1 MWLLIYNYRG
11 HFRAQEV
18 IDVSLT
24 ASSQLADSIQRFRR
38 RAGLDQRAAAELAGL
53 SVGGLRDIEQGRVVR
68 PRASTLRKLA
78 DVFGLSRYE
87 FDDLVR
93 QANDESRQ
101 AGRLRVEI
109 LGSLRVSVD
118 GTVIDP
124 GSEAQHVL
132 LGLLAL
138 TPNVSVTRGA
148 LLDALWDVRP
158 AYGTANLLQSRVSR
172 LRRRLQPS
180 IAEDYRS
187 QPISVTR
194 SGYQLTVTEY
204 QHDLLTFRRLVTRAR
219 HTRNDRDLD
228 AACGLFAEAI
238 ALWRGD
244 PLDGIAGL
252 QTHPIVL
259 ALIREYRAVVVEYAC
274 AAADLG
280 RHQEVLP
287 LLQQVAD
294 ADPLHEAIHGALMI
308 ALAGSGQQA
317 AALTIFDTLRRRLAS
332 ELGADPTPELAAAYQ
347 RVLRQEVSRP
357 KFTPVSAHHQLPSS
371 PADFIGRKA
380 ELQQLLDGTAVE
392 NADASVPVYVIGGMA
407 GIGKTRLAVHAAH
420 RLRREGRYG
429 DGQLY
434 VDLQGYA
441 AQPSADPS
449 SVLATFLRQL
459 GVPSEQIP
467 PSSAERAALYR
478 DQLYGKSTLIILD
491 NAALEEQVL
500 PLVPAGPTNLVLITS
515 RRTLGLDGAE
525 TLLLP
530 TFTTAEAEE
539 MLKRAVGAKR
549 VQAEPDAT
557 HSLVELCGRLPLALA
572 IAARS
577 LRSRP
582 AWTVADLAEQL
593 DGTGGL
599 LNGLAAG
606 NKQLRS
612 AFELSYRSLG
622 ADEQRMFRFLGLLPS
637 DGFITDYVATITQLT
652 PSYTRLLLDRLADE
666 NLVTVVARNHYRLH
680 RLLRDYA
687 VALVRDEE
695 SRPEAAS

>member
-1 MWLLIYNYRG
+1 MAATFVLER
-11 HFRAQEV
+11 V

-24 ASSQLADSIQRFRR
+24 AGDQLADSIQHFRR
-38 RAGLDQRAAAELAGL
+38 RAGLNQRAAAELAGL
-53 SVGGLRDIEQGRVVR
+53 SVGGLRDIEQGRVAR

-93 QANDESRQ
+93 QANNEYRQ
-101 AGRLRVEI
+101 AARLRVEI

-118 GTVIDP
+118 GTPVDP

-180 IAEDYRS
+180 IADDSRS
-187 QPISVTR
+187 QPIPVTR

-204 QHDLLTFRRLVTRAR
+204 QHDLLVFRRLVTRAR
-219 HTRNDRDLD
+219 QARDDRDLN

-244 PLDGIAGL
+244 PLDGIVAL

-259 ALIREYRAVVVEYAC
+259 ALVREYRAVVVEYAS
-274 AAADLG
+274 AAATLG
-280 RHQEVLP
+280 CYQEVLP

-294 ADPLHEAIHGALMI
+294 ADPLHESIHAALMI

-317 AALTIFDTLRRRLAS
+317 AALNVFDTLRRRLAS
-332 ELGADPTPELAAAYQ
+332 ELGADPRPELTAAYQ
-347 RVLRQEVSRP
+347 RVLRQEVGRP
-357 KFTPVSAHHQLPSS
+357 EFTPISAHHQLP
-371 PADFIGRKA
+371 PDIADFIGRKV
-380 ELQQLLDGTAVE
+380 ELQQLLDGSSAD
-392 NADASVPVYVIGGMA
+392 NADTSVPVFLIEGMA

-434 VDLQGYA
+434 VDLQGHA
-441 AQPSADPS
+441 AQPPANPS
-449 SVLATFLRQL
+449 SVLAMFLRQL
-459 GVPSEQIP
+459 GVPGDQIP
-467 PSSAERAALYR
+467 PGSGERAAMYR
-478 DQLYGKSTLIILD
+478 DRLYGKSTVIILD
-491 NAALEEQVL
+491 NAVLEDQVL
-500 PLVPAGPTNLVLITS
+500 PLLPAGPANMVLITS
-515 RRTLGLDGAE
+515 RRTLALDGAE
-525 TLLLP
+525 TLILS
-530 TFTTAEAEE
+530 TFTPAEAEE
-539 MLKRAVGAKR
+539 MLNQAVGAKR
-549 VQAEPDAT
+549 VQAEPDASR
-557 HSLVELCGRLPLALA
+557 SLVELCGRLPLALA
-572 IAARS
+572 IAARR
-577 LRSRP
+577 LQSRP
-582 AWTVADLAEQL
+582 AWTVADLVEQL
-593 DGTGGL
+593 ESTGGL
-599 LNGLAAG
+599 LDELAAG
-606 NKQLRS
+606 SGRLRS
-612 AFELSYRSLG
+612 AFDLSYRSLG
-622 ADEQRMFRFLGLLPS
+622 ADEQRMFRFLGPLPS
-637 DGFITDYVATITQLT
+637 DGFITAYVAALMRLT

-666 NLVTVVARNHYRLH
+666 NLVTVVSRNHYQLH

-687 VALVRDEE
+687 CTLVRNEE
-695 SRPEAAS
+695 PRSEAAS

>member
-1 MWLLIYNYRG
+1 M
-11 HFRAQEV
+11 
-18 IDVSLT
+18 SLN
-24 ASSQLADSIQRFRR
+24 ASGQLADSIQRFRR
-38 RAGLDQRAAAELAGL
+38 RAGLDQRAAADLAGL

-93 QANDESRQ
+93 QADDEYRQ
-101 AGRLRVEI
+101 AGRLRIEI

-158 AYGTANLLQSRVSR
+158 TYGTANLLQSRVSR
-172 LRRRLQPS
+172 LRRRLQPT
-180 IAEDYRS
+180 IAENHRS
-187 QPISVTR
+187 QPISVTP

-204 QHDLLTFRRLVTRAR
+204 QHDLLVFRRLVTRAR
-219 HTRNDRDLD
+219 HARADRDLD

-244 PLDGIAGL
+244 PLDGIAGF

-259 ALIREYRAVVVEYAC
+259 ALIREYRAVVVEYASV
-274 AAADLG
+274 AADLG
-280 RHQEVLP
+280 RYQEVLP
-287 LLQQVAD
+287 LLQHVAA
-294 ADPLHEAIHGALMI
+294 ADSLHEAIHAALMI

-317 AALTIFDTLRRRLAS
+317 AALNIFDILRRRLAS
-332 ELGADPTPELAAAYQ
+332 ELGADPAPELAAAHQ

-357 KFTPVSAHHQLPSS
+357 KFTPVRAHHQLPSDIS
-371 PADFIGRKA
+371 DFIGRNA
-380 ELQQLLDGTAVE
+380 ELEQLLEGSSIE
-392 NADASVPVYVIGGMA
+392 NADAAVPVYVIGGMA

-441 AQPSADPS
+441 AQAPTDPS

-467 PSSAERAALYR
+467 PSSAERAAIYR
-478 DQLYGKSTLIILD
+478 DQLYGKSTLIVLD
-491 NAALEEQVL
+491 NAALEDQVL
-500 PLVPAGPTNLVLITS
+500 PLLPAGSTNLVLITS

-530 TFTTAEAEE
+530 TFTPAEAEE
-539 MLKRAVGAKR
+539 MLRRSVGAIR
-549 VQAEPDAT
+549 IQAEPDAT
-557 HSLVELCGRLPLALA
+557 RSLVELSGRLPLALA
-572 IAARS
+572 IAARN

-582 AWTVADLAEQL
+582 SSTVADLVEQL
-593 DGTGGL
+593 YGTGGL
-599 LNGLAAG
+599 LNGLAAAS
-606 NKQLRS
+606 KQLRS
-612 AFELSYRSLG
+612 AFDLSYRSLG
-622 ADEQRMFRFLGLLPS
+622 AEEQQMFRFLGLLPR
-637 DGFITDYVATITQLT
+637 DGFVPDYVATN
-652 PSYTRLLLDRLADE
+652 SYTRLLLDRLVDE
-666 NLVTVVARNHYRLH
+666 NLVTVVTRNHYRLH

-687 VALVRDEE
+687 VALVQDTE